1 MIARNAAELIPTAL
15 DPFEGKVDEIAIVL
29 GGISSDDTPAVAEQ
43 YATLPVEPFAGK
55 VDEDGKLMHFGDARQ
70 QSFDILARAG
80 CEYAV
85 VVDTDDRW
93 EDIHNLALTVEQLD
107 KGNFG
112 MVLFPYAFDGGTF
125 LQPRIYR
132 ISSGYWDGPCHNFWE
147 FHKGDGVGLKSDL
160 MHLTQVRKPGDGKAR
175 RMQNI
180 RISQEWM
187 AENGDN
193 CRLLL
198 HMAKDLLV
206 DRRIDES
213 KDALTRYFVAY
224 ETDERQD
231 PEELYNA
238 YHTMATLLI
247 QEEDFAGSLFN
258 ALKALAV
265 RPHGQ
270 TWTLA
275 AEAAGWMAHH
285 AQTDRSIMSLAL
297 FCADQAL
304 AVGRPRSNL
313 HWHSDKLT
321 GPLPLFLKARA
332 LCGLGRLREARGAL
346 DQALLMEPDYHDAK
360 LLLRDVSRQLGDLE

>member
-1 MIARNAAELIPTAL
+1 MIARNAEELLPTAL
-15 DPFEGKVDEIAIVL
+15 DRFDGLVDEVAIVL
-29 GGISSDDTPAVAEQ
+29 GGISSDNTPGVAAK
-43 YATLPVEPFAGK
+43 YATLPVEPLAGK
-55 VDEDGKLMHFGDARQ
+55 VDEDGRLMHFGDARQ
-70 QSFDILARAG
+70 QSFDILARAEI
-80 CEYAV
+80 EYAF
-85 VVDTDDRW
+85 VVDTDDQW
-93 EDIHNLALTVEQLD
+93 ADLQNIQLTVDQLD
-107 KGNFG
+107 RGGFG
-112 MVLFPYAFDGGTF
+112 MALFPYTFDGGTF

-147 FHKGDGVGLKSDL
+147 FHNGDGVGLKSNL
-160 MHLTQVRKPGDGKAR
+160 MSLEQVRAEGDGKSR
-175 RMQNI
+175 RVQNV

-198 HMAKDLLV
+198 HMAKDSLV
-206 DRRIDES
+206 DHEMS
-213 KDALTRYFVAY
+213 FAKDALDRYFVAY

-238 YHTMATLLI
+238 HHVMAAILI
-247 QEEDFAGSLFN
+247 QEEDFAGSLFE
-258 ALKALAV
+258 ALKALSV

-285 AQTDRSIMSLAL
+285 SKSDRSLMSMAL

-313 HWHSDKLT
+313 HWHSDKLS
-321 GPLPLFLKARA
+321 GSLPLFLKARA

-346 DQALLMEPDYHDAK
+346 DVALMIQPEYKDAQ
-360 LLLRDVSRQLGDLE
+360 LLLRDISRQLGDLE